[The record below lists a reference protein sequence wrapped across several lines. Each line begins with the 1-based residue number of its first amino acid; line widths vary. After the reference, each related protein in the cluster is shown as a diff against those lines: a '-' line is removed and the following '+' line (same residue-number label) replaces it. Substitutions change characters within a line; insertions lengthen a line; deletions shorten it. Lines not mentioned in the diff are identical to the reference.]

1 VSGYW
6 FATCARRFSECGGAG
21 SCAYGQLSDEQPMA
35 AAVQRRSRVA
45 LACFVSHCAGED
57 ALNVARCGGSLEP
70 FRQCRGADR
79 DHRARLE
86 DTSAGDAEAELGGVL
101 PSESARV

>member
-1 VSGYW
+1 LV
-6 FATCARRFSECGGAG
+6 A
-21 SCAYGQLSDEQPMA
+21 MA

-45 LACFVSHCAGED
+45 LACFVSLCAGED
-57 ALNVARCGGSLEP
+57 ALNAGRCGGSVEP
-70 FRQCRGADR
+70 FRQCRGEDR
-79 DHRARLE
+79 DHRVIPVLE